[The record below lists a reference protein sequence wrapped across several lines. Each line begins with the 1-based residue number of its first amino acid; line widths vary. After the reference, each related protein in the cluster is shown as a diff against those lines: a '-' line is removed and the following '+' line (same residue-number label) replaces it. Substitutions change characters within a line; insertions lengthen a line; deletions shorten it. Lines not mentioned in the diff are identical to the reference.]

1 MMSAFLKSPV
11 KNARFSLQK
20 DSCRANPKPKM
31 KNKKPGT
38 LAGFIVDTHETRA
51 TAYPA
56 ECRSSGRRA
65 RDVIP
70 AAMRALVKTLA
81 V

>member
-1 MMSAFLKSPV
+1 VEYQESET
-11 KNARFSLQK
+11 
-20 DSCRANPKPKM
+20 
-31 KNKKPGT
+31 KKPGSQP
-38 LAGFIVDTHETRA
+38 GFLVDADEMRA

-56 ECRSSGRRA
+56 ECPMYGRRA

-70 AAMRALVKTLA
+70 AAMRALVNTTA

>member
-1 MMSAFLKSPV
+1 MVIESIPCGGGRAKDQKSKT
-11 KNARFSLQK
+11 KNPAR
-20 DSCRANPKPKM
+20 RP
-31 KNKKPGT
+31 
-38 LAGFIVDTHETRA
+38 GFIVDTHETRA

-56 ECRSSGRRA
+56 ECPYNGRRA

-70 AAMRALVKTLA
+70 AAARALVSTLA

>member
-1 MMSAFLKSPV
+1 M
-11 KNARFSLQK
+11 
-20 DSCRANPKPKM
+20 
-31 KNKKPGT
+31 
-38 LAGFIVDTHETRA
+38 AGFLVGTNETRA

-56 ECRSSGRRA
+56 MGPMYGRRA

-70 AAMRALVKTLA
+70 AAMRALVRMMA

>member
-1 MMSAFLKSPV
+1 VEERVELKT
-11 KNARFSLQK
+11 
-20 DSCRANPKPKM
+20 
-31 KNKKPGT
+31 KKPGT
-38 LAGFIVDTHETRA
+38 WPGFIVGAYELRA

-56 ECRSSGRRA
+56 EYPMYGRRA

-70 AAMRALVKTLA
+70 AAMRALVKTTA

>member
-1 MMSAFLKSPV
+1 M
-11 KNARFSLQK
+11 ARGPWRKVRITESET
-20 DSCRANPKPKM
+20 
-31 KNKKPGT
+31 KKPGT
-38 LAGFIVDTHETRA
+38 GPGFLVDSHETRA

-56 ECRSSGRRA
+56 EYPMYGRRA

-70 AAMRALVKTLA
+70 AAMRALVKTTA

>member
-1 MMSAFLKSPV
+1 MANGHGGPDRSV
-11 KNARFSLQK
+11 ARGPWVEWQELET
-20 DSCRANPKPKM
+20 
-31 KNKKPGT
+31 KKPGT
-38 LAGFIVDTHETRA
+38 GPGFLVDADEMRA

-56 ECRSSGRRA
+56 EYPMYGRRA

-70 AAMRALVKTLA
+70 AAIRALVKTTA

>member
-1 MMSAFLKSPV
+1 VENQESET
-11 KNARFSLQK
+11 
-20 DSCRANPKPKM
+20 
-31 KNKKPGT
+31 KKPGT
-38 LAGFIVDTHETRA
+38 GPGFLVDADEMRA

-56 ECRSSGRRA
+56 EYPMYGRRA

-70 AAMRALVKTLA
+70 AAMRALVKTTA

>member
-1 MMSAFLKSPV
+1 MDLDEINFKT
-11 KNARFSLQK
+11 
-20 DSCRANPKPKM
+20 
-31 KNKKPGT
+31 KKPGT
-38 LAGFIVDTHETRA
+38 WPGFIVETHETRA

-56 ECRSSGRRA
+56 ECRYNGRRA

-70 AAMRALVKTLA
+70 AAIRALVRTLA

>member
-1 MMSAFLKSPV
+1 VEEVRKVESQESET
-11 KNARFSLQK
+11 
-20 DSCRANPKPKM
+20 
-31 KNKKPGT
+31 KKPGT
-38 LAGFIVDTHETRA
+38 GPGFLVDAYEKRA

-56 ECRSSGRRA
+56 EYPMYGRRA

-70 AAMRALVKTLA
+70 AAIRALVKTTA